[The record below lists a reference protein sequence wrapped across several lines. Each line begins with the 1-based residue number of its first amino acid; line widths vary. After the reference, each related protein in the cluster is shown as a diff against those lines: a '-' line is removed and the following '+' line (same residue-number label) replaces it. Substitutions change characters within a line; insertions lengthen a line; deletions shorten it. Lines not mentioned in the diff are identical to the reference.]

1 MNDVKTF
8 LLFTYWLNNAFVFI
22 IRTMIKISILSEIR
36 WLKTFSLCNWVY
48 VTKTSLFMGKMTI
61 YSTEMKVWNISKY
74 SEELIGNRILFLDVN
89 GIMKW
94 FLRNFIQSLIGK
106 VTIYWHSNNN
116 KDMMSKRD
124 YVWLRQQLSTNN
136 SHLSYVTCYT
146 INKIISESCITYYLL
161 LSSFTYWYG
170 IKYFWNQRDN
180 KLYIQI
186 LRNFIISFLKSSCS
200 LASLESVV
208 YMTSWFYI

>member
-8 LLFTYWLNNAFVFI
+8 LLFTCLFNNAFVFI

-36 WLKTFSLCNWVY
+36 WLKTFSLRNWVY
-48 VTKTSLFMGKMTI
+48 ITKTSLFIGKMNI

-74 SEELIGNRILFLDVN
+74 SEELIGKRSLSLDVN

-94 FLRNFIQSLIGK
+94 LLRNLIQSLIWK

-124 YVWLRQQLSTNN
+124 YVWLRQQLSTKN

-146 INKIISESCITYYLL
+146 INKII
-161 LSSFTYWYG
+161 
-170 IKYFWNQRDN
+170 
-180 KLYIQI
+180 
-186 LRNFIISFLKSSCS
+186 
-200 LASLESVV
+200 
-208 YMTSWFYI
+208 

>member
-1 MNDVKTF
+1 MINDVKMF
-8 LLFTYWLNNAFVFI
+8 LLFTYQLNNEFVLI

-94 FLRNFIQSLIGK
+94 FLRNFIQSLIWK

-136 SHLSYVTCYT
+136 SQLSSVTCYT
-146 INKIISESCITYYLL
+146 INKILSE
-161 LSSFTYWYG
+161 
-170 IKYFWNQRDN
+170 R
-180 KLYIQI
+180 
-186 LRNFIISFLKSSCS
+186 CS
-200 LASLESVV
+200 KA
-208 YMTSWFYI
+208 